1 MDICFRSVLRVIL
14 LFLMVFCFMAQM
26 WEQFDKFL
34 KKQTTVAVSFED
46 RETQK
51 FPTFAFCDSRAY
63 NTKILFAATAARY
76 NETTFDVESEIDLS
90 FICEAEYDCKKASNV
105 TERMVPTTFNGYCK
119 LYEFHEAYK
128 PGSYAG
134 QICSLI
140 TLSKLRVIYVLGIFQ
155 ALGCLWTDHTMFYYL
170 RMVRISH
177 W

>member
-34 KKQTTVAVSFED
+34 KKQTTVAGSFED

-63 NTKILFAATAARY
+63 NTKINFATTAARY

-90 FICEAEYDCKKASNV
+90 HICESDFDCKKASNV
-105 TERMVPTTFNGYCK
+105 TERMVPTTYNGYCK

-128 PGSYAG
+128 TGTYAG
-134 QICSLI
+134 QMVFGYFIKIRRYKCHKCS
-140 TLSKLRVIYVLGIFQ
+140 
-155 ALGCLWTDHTMFYYL
+155 
-170 RMVRISH
+170 
-177 W
+177 